1 MQTKDDKIAPGKEE
15 PKMPNPNRQEQAD
28 PNLTELKGF
37 TDPNERLEP
46 LDEGKE
52 NTPAKEK
59 EK

>member
-1 MQTKDDKIAPGKEE
+1 MQTKDDKREQGKEE
-15 PKMPNPNRQEQAD
+15 PKMPNPSHQEKAD
-28 PNLTELKGF
+28 PNLTELRGF

-52 NTPAKEK
+52 TTPTKE